1 MLCVTASIDPERLA
15 SLTDTPSAHATRKRE
30 SSDEAAAFAWISSAV
45 RRPSAQFC
53 SLHDQPGAQL
63 RELRQRLAKRLWI
76 VCLGYRRH
84 RYELEP
90 PRAPIE
96 AVPLDD
102 ALDLANTC
110 LNGIGFLAE
119 D

>member
-1 MLCVTASIDPERLA
+1 MISLA
-15 SLTDTPSAHATRKRE
+15 PGFA
-30 SSDEAAAFAWISSAV
+30 SSDSAF
-45 RRPSAQFC
+45 
-53 SLHDQPGAQL
+53 
-63 RELRQRLAKRLWI
+63 AKRLWI